1 MPVFKIHR
9 LRDSAQEHFRWA
21 PHTSGVTQV
30 KPKDYQAAGQ
40 IEAPSLYTAWARL
53 RDAGTPLRVGDLLE
67 LDNGELRLCKYVGL
81 EEARWAQPESS
92 SAEGTP
98 GTPECATDPTG

>member
-1 MPVFKIHR
+1 MAVFKVHR

-30 KPKDYQAAGQ
+30 KPKDYQEAGQ

-53 RDAGTPLRVGDLLE
+53 REAGTPLRVGDLLE
-67 LDNGELRLCKYVGL
+67 MENGQLRVCKYVGL
-81 EEARWAQPESS
+81 EEAEWAQPEASGGEE
-92 SAEGTP
+92 A
-98 GTPECATDPTG
+98 PENT

>member
-30 KPKDYQAAGQ
+30 KPRDYQEAGQ
-40 IEAPSLYTAWARL
+40 VEAPSPYTAWARL
-53 RDAGTPLRVGDLLE
+53 REAGTPLRVGDLLE
-67 LDNGELRLCKYVGL
+67 TENRELRVCKYVGL
-81 EEARWAQPESS
+81 EEAQWAQSEVPATEGAPAGPEGP
-92 SAEGTP
+92 AGQE
-98 GTPECATDPTG
+98 A